1 MNLVQSGN
9 THLASSGIIFYHMT
23 SSALTNSL
31 GFENIVD
38 FFPLDT

>member
-9 THLASSGIIFYHMT
+9 THFSSGIIFYHMT

-38 FFPLDT
+38 FFLLDT